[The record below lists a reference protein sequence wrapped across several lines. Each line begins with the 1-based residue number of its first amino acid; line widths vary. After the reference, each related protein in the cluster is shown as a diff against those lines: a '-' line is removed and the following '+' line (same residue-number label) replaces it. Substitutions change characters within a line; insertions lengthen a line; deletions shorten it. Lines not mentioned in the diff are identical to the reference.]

1 MLVPLS
7 VIFGQAHIMAV
18 TIFTSDPPTTL
29 GCGDPEIEDVQA
41 PSIQ

>member
-18 TIFTSDPPTTL
+18 TIFTSDPPTL